1 MDIEKKIAMSA
12 DSTSVIKSNNTLFK
26 ISNSDAE
33 KKVIEA
39 GRKILEAIGEN
50 ADREGLSNTPK
61 RFAESMAFL
70 TSGYRTCLKEIING
84 AIFEED
90 HDEMIIVK
98 DIDLFS
104 ICEHHL
110 MPFVGKIHLGYIPN
124 KKVLGLSKLAR
135 VAEMYSRRVQVQ
147 ERLTKQIAVAID
159 EALSPQ
165 GVAVVIEAS
174 YILFNH

>member
-1 MDIEKKIAMSA
+1 MDDLQDFPPSICSSKDLKTTNNLKSISDSERNEKM
-12 DSTSVIKSNNTLFK
+12 
-26 ISNSDAE
+26 
-33 KKVIEA
+33 IEA
-39 GRKILEAIGEN
+39 GKRILESIGEN
-50 ADREGLSNTPK
+50 VNREGLSNTPK
-61 RFAESMAFL
+61 RFAESMNFL
-70 TSGYRTCLKEIING
+70 TGGYGTCLKEIING

-110 MPFVGKIHLGYIPN
+110 LPFVGKIHLGYIPN

-135 VAEMYSRRVQVQ
+135 IAEMYSRRLQVQ

-159 EALSPQ
+159 EVLSPQ
-165 GVAVVIEAS
+165 GVGVVIEAS
-174 YILFNH
+174 

>member
-1 MDIEKKIAMSA
+1 MDKEEKIAMSA
-12 DSTSVIKSNNTLFK
+12 DSTRDIKPNTLFQ
-26 ISNSDAE
+26 ISNPEAE

-50 ADREGLSNTPK
+50 ADREGLSNTPR
-61 RFAESMAFL
+61 RFAESINFL
-70 TSGYRTCLKEIING
+70 TSGYRTSLKEIING

-159 EALSPQ
+159 EVLNPQ
-165 GVAVVIEAS
+165 GVGVVIEAS
-174 YILFNH
+174 YNLFNH

>member
-1 MDIEKKIAMSA
+1 MSEDQSFTSGFKLNNSIVKSLGSEKK
-12 DSTSVIKSNNTLFK
+12 L
-26 ISNSDAE
+26 
-33 KKVIEA
+33 IEA
-39 GRKILEAIGEN
+39 GRSLLEAIGEN
-50 ADREGLSNTPK
+50 VDRDGLSKTPG
-61 RFAESMAFL
+61 RFAESISFL
-70 TSGYRTCLKEIING
+70 TSGYETSLEQIING

-110 MPFVGKIHLGYIPN
+110 LPIVGKIHLGYIPN

-135 VAEMYSRRVQVQ
+135 VAEMYSRRLQIQ

-165 GVAVVIEAS
+165 GVGVVIEAS
-174 YILFNH
+174 